1 MILGP
6 GPDKGVV
13 LKAIETLDFHTTQKY
28 FFQDRKLYAK
38 AYKPLSPEKQLQPQ
52 PENSEDLLKNKVK
65 SVVVN
70 LENRQEKKASTPVK
84 ATPTSKEKLASAT
97 IPQVAKHKQGLASG
111 AVDRTIKK

>member
-1 MILGP
+1 MTDITALAFMNDKVDKSIKLVDLEILRCDMNSQIILGP

-52 PENSEDLLKNKVK
+52 PENQSNQLWL
-65 SVVVN
+65 
-70 LENRQEKKASTPVK
+70 T
-84 ATPTSKEKLASAT
+84 
-97 IPQVAKHKQGLASG
+97 
-111 AVDRTIKK
+111 